1 MDLMTL
7 LGYVIG
13 LGTVGYVLVDG
24 NSLGLIFNAHAIIL
38 VFGGTAG
45 SVLLSYPSPII
56 VQAFRA
62 MRVFLFPGS
71 RPEATNVIRLLMRL
85 SEKAKRQGVES
96 IEADLVA
103 IRIPF
108 LTNGIR
114 MLLDGLPA
122 DMLRSN
128 LIKEIRFSRDRHA
141 QVANVFRSAA
151 SYAPI
156 FGLLGTLVGVV
167 QVLTTLTDPKT
178 IGASMAIAMTATFY
192 GIFAANFLFLPVA
205 GRLNVYAQEET
216 FLQELMIEGILS
228 IQQGEVPAMAMR
240 KLQAFAE
247 AHKRDQLTAGRSGAV
262 GDAAPG
268 AGGRRDAA

>member
-1 MDLMTL
+1 MDLMTI

-13 LGTVGYVLVDG
+13 FGTVGYVLIDG
-24 NSLGLIFNAHAIIL
+24 NSLGLIFNTHAMIL

-45 SVLLSYPSPII
+45 SVLLSYPGPII
-56 VQAFRA
+56 RQAMRA
-62 MRVFLFPGS
+62 TRVFLFPGT
-71 RPEATNVIRLLMRL
+71 RPEATGIIRMLMRL
-85 SEKAKRQGVES
+85 SEKARRQGLES
-96 IEADLVA
+96 LEADLPTL
-103 IRIPF
+103 RIPF
-108 LTNGIR
+108 LINGMR

-122 DMLRSN
+122 DILRSN

-228 IQQGEVPAMAMR
+228 IQQNEVPAMAMR
-240 KLQAFAE
+240 KLQSFAE
-247 AHKRDQLTAGRSGAV
+247 AHKRDQLTAGRLGAV

-268 AGGRRDAA
+268 PGGRREAA